1 MARAAVWLQAR
12 TSRLSASGYSTR
24 SDRQLQ
30 DQRRLRAPFFSCAI
44 CRLEGTGRSR
54 GIIPNSG
61 DGFSMEISDPT
72 HLDLDRGILEF
83 DRALRTLSGEP
94 VARRPSRAE
103 TVPEDG
109 LDDDLRRRAAALMR
123 VNHCGEVCAQALYR
137 GQALGSS
144 NEDIKSALARAASE
158 EADHLAWSAQR
169 VRELGGR
176 LSLLNPLWYAGS
188 LALGYAAGRLGERWN
203 LGFLAETERQVEQH
217 LQGHIDRLGGRDAKT
232 LPGIEGMQ
240 PEEGRHRRTAE
251 GLGARHPHEHAD
263 HS

>member
-1 MARAAVWLQAR
+1 
-12 TSRLSASGYSTR
+12 
-24 SDRQLQ
+24 
-30 DQRRLRAPFFSCAI
+30 
-44 CRLEGTGRSR
+44 
-54 GIIPNSG
+54 
-61 DGFSMEISDPT
+61 MEISNPT

-94 VARRPSRAE
+94 VARRPSPAE
-103 TVPEDG
+103 TVPEDS

-144 NEDIKSALARAASE
+144 NEGIKGALARAVSE

-232 LPGIEGMQ
+232 LAVIEGMQ
-240 PEEGRHRRTAE
+240 REEAGHRRTAE
-251 GLGARHPHEHAD
+251 GLGARDLPHIARHGMRMAARLMTTLS
-263 HS
+263 HWI